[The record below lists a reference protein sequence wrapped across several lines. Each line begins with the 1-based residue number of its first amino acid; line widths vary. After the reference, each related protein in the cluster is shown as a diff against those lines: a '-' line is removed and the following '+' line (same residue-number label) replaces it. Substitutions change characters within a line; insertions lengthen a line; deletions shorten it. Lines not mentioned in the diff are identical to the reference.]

1 MSNPNPDPR
10 VPAEM
15 PPAAPEELTKKRE
28 GIISGL
34 DAASKGATGTLQQV
48 LRKMSELIVN
58 TKDGAHMNMALYQD
72 VKDAFNRHLGEAGK
86 NPALASMPPVL
97 IEAVEWMQNYLTS
110 RGFEPSAAAAP
121 AAAAAA
127 PAQVAKP
134 AAGGPSGA
142 KDAFVSDSAAKKRA
156 AITGDVPPPPSIANA
171 PPPSTQEVQK
181 DLESFKA
188 WMKNPALGKLKG

>member
-28 GIISGL
+28 GIIAGL
-34 DAASKGATGTLQQV
+34 DTAAKGATGTLQQV
-48 LRKMSELIVN
+48 LRKMSELLVN
-58 TKDGAHMNMALYQD
+58 TKDGAQMNMQLYQD

-97 IEAVEWMQNYLTS
+97 IESVEWMQTYLTE
-110 RGFEPSAAAAP
+110 RGVAPKAAAAP
-121 AAAAAA
+121 AAAA
-127 PAQVAKP
+127 PTPP
-134 AAGGPSGA
+134 AAKSAGPAAA
-142 KDAFVSDSAAKKRA
+142 KDAFESSAGAKKRA
-156 AITGDVPPPPSIANA
+156 VLTGDVPPPPAA
-171 PPPSTQEVQK
+171 PPAQDTQEVQK

-188 WMKNPALGKLKG
+188 WMKNPSLGKLKG

>member
-48 LRKMSELIVN
+48 LRKMSELLVN

-86 NPALASMPPVL
+86 NPALATMPPVL

-110 RGFEPSAAAAP
+110 RGFEPSAAAP
-121 AAAAAA
+121 AAAAA

-134 AAGGPSGA
+134 AAAAGQAGP

>member
-48 LRKMSELIVN
+48 LRKMSELLVN

-86 NPALASMPPVL
+86 NPALAAMPPVL

-121 AAAAAA
+121 AAAAPAA
-127 PAQVAKP
+127 AAKP
-134 AAGGPSGA
+134 AAAAGPGGP

-171 PPPSTQEVQK
+171 PPPNTQEVQK